1 MADEDTNTNPRDLR
15 AAPSTHNPDS
25 EDCCVICLED
35 ISDPCELAPC
45 GHYNF
50 DVGCIGTW
58 LAVSRRCPLCKVIVN
73 QIIRGPRGL
82 PGRPV
87 NDIRSPSEFLV
98 AELWPG
104 PSSHTPATRRPRY
117 TPADFAAA
125 GAAYAR
131 SMRRAANT
139 APRDVVLRSIAHR
152 RAVYARGLL
161 SIHVDSGPISGY
173 RELTPAL
180 FHREPQLI
188 ARARAF
194 LQRELRV
201 FDSVPAERAAF
212 LIEHVVDVL
221 QNRDIGTGIGLLEAL
236 LTANLG
242 RSSARLLLHELG
254 AWLRS
259 PYTSLEE
266 WDAAVRYPRLG
277 QQGTARVEEQRQ
289 DRLREQEEMERRQ
302 RVRDRIEGEYK
313 FAVWLPSRAY
323 MSRIYVAPW
332 QIWRAY
338 RIRGVLCR
346 FGPTLMPSPSSSY
359 YMHPYPAYRQQ

>member
-1 MADEDTNTNPRDLR
+1 MADEDTSTNPRDLR
-15 AAPSTHNPDS
+15 AATTPPPPPPSTYNPDS
-25 EDCCVICLED
+25 EDRCVICLED

-58 LAVSRRCPLCKVIVN
+58 LAVSRRCPLCKVLVN

-87 NDIRSPSEFLV
+87 NDIRSPSEILL
-98 AELWPG
+98 AELRPG
-104 PSSHTPATRRPRY
+104 PSSHSPPTRRPRY

-139 APRDVVLRSIAHR
+139 APRDIAHR
-152 RAVYARGLL
+152 RDVYLRGLL
-161 SIHVDSGPISGY
+161 SINVDTGPISGH
-173 RELTPAL
+173 RELPRAL
-180 FHREPQLI
+180 LHREPQLI
-188 ARARAF
+188 TRARAF

-201 FDSVPAERAAF
+201 LDSVPAERAAF
-212 LIEHVVDVL
+212 LTEHVVSVL
-221 QNRDIGTGIGLLEAL
+221 RNRDIGTGIGQLEAL

-242 RSSARLLLHELG
+242 RSSARLLLHGLG

-277 QQGTARVEEQRQ
+277 QQGTARVEEERQ
-289 DRLREQEEMERRQ
+289 YRLREQEEMERRQ
-302 RVRDRIEGEYK
+302 QVRDRTEGGYK
-313 FAVWLPSRAY
+313 FGIWLLLPTRAY
-323 MSRIYVAPW
+323 TSRL
-332 QIWRAY
+332 
-338 RIRGVLCR
+338 GR
-346 FGPTLMPSPSSSY
+346 FGGPSG
-359 YMHPYPAYRQQ
+359 YRGFSADLV

>member
-58 LAVSRRCPLCKVIVN
+58 LAVSRRCPLCKVFVN

-87 NDIRSPSEFLV
+87 NDIRSPGEILL
-98 AELWPG
+98 AQLWPG

-139 APRDVVLRSIAHR
+139 APRDIAHR
-152 RAVYARGLL
+152 RDVYPRGLL
-161 SIHVDSGPISGY
+161 FIHVDSGSISGY
-173 RELTPAL
+173 RELPPAL
-180 FHREPQLI
+180 LHREPQLI
-188 ARARAF
+188 TRARAF

-201 FDSVPAERAAF
+201 LDSVPAERAAF
-212 LIEHVVDVL
+212 PIDYAVSVL
-221 QNRDIGTGIGLLEAL
+221 RNRDIGTGIGLLEAP

-242 RSSARLLLHELG
+242 SSSARLLLHGLG

-259 PYTSLEE
+259 PYASLEE
-266 WDAAVRYPRLG
+266 WDAAVRYPHLG
-277 QQGTARVEEQRQ
+277 RQATARVEEERQ
-289 DRLREQEEMERRQ
+289 NRLREQQEMERRQ

-313 FAVWLPSRAY
+313 FGVWLPSRAY
-323 MSRIYVAPW
+323 MSRP
-332 QIWRAY
+332 
-338 RIRGVLCR
+338 GR
-346 FGPTLMPSPSSSY
+346 FGGPSRYGGFS
-359 YMHPYPAYRQQ
+359 ADLV